1 MDGLDSETCAF
12 RDEVLAFCRDHL
24 PADIRRKVELHL
36 ELERD
41 DYTRWQKVLH
51 GRGWMGA
58 HWPVEHGGLGWGPR
72 KRWIFEQACMESGA
86 PWLIPMGV
94 AYVAPVIYTFGTV
107 EQQKRFLPGIQSGDD
122 FWCQG
127 YSEPN
132 AGSDLANV
140 KTRAER
146 HGDHYVV
153 NGQKMWTTY
162 AQWADWIFCLARTSQ
177 GARPQQG
184 LSFLL
189 IDMRSPG
196 VTVRPIRTIDAVHHV
211 NEVFFDDVR
220 VPVENLVGEQDKGW
234 DYAKF
239 LLVAERLIAAETGKA
254 RLLLR
259 QLKSA
264 ANKTTERGQPLASHD
279 YFSRRVAE
287 AEIDLRTLEA
297 VCHRLLGRAEN
308 GAEPGVEANMLKI
321 RGTEL
326 LQKLNELTIDVLS
339 HRGIPFDPRA
349 LTPQWNGTPALME
362 DTGLTYEFLHG
373 RATTIWGG
381 SNEIQRTII
390 AKQGLGL

>member
-1 MDGLDSETCAF
+1 MDGLDSETRAF

-51 GRGWMGA
+51 ARGWMGNF
-58 HWPVEHGGLGWGPR
+58 WPVEHGGLGWGPH

-86 PWLIPMGV
+86 PWLVPMGV
-94 AYVAPVIYTFGTV
+94 AYVAPVIYTFGTAA
-107 EQQKRFLPGIQSGDD
+107 QQRRFLPGIQSGDD

-132 AGSDLANV
+132 AGSDLANL

-146 HGDHYVV
+146 DGDHYLV

-162 AQWADWIFCLARTSQ
+162 AQWADWIFCLARTNS
-177 GARPQQG
+177 GGKPQQG

-189 IDMRSPG
+189 IDMKSPG
-196 VTVRPIRTIDAVHHV
+196 ITVRPIRTIDTVHHV
-211 NEVFFDDVR
+211 NEVFFDNVR
-220 VPVENLVGEQDKGW
+220 VPVENLVGEDGKGW

-239 LLVAERLIAAETGKA
+239 LLVTERLIAAETGKA

-259 QLKSA
+259 QLKTVGRQLSA
-264 ANKTTERGQPLASHD
+264 NDFFA
-279 YFSRRVAE
+279 RRVAE

-297 VCHRLLGRAEN
+297 VCHRLLGRAEE
-308 GAEPGVEANMLKI
+308 GADPGVAANMLKI

-326 LQKLNELTIDVLS
+326 LQKINELTMDVLS
-339 HRGIPFDPRA
+339 QRGVPFDPQA
-349 LTPQWNGTPALME
+349 LRPHWNGAPSMTE
-362 DTGLTYEFLHG
+362 DSGMAYEFLHG

>member
-1 MDGLDSETCAF
+1 MDGLDSETRAF

-51 GRGWMGA
+51 SRGWMGVF
-58 HWPVEHGGLGWGPR
+58 WPVEHGGLAWGPR

-94 AYVAPVIYTFGTV
+94 AYVAPVIYTFGSAA
-107 EQQKRFLPGIQSGDD
+107 QQRRFLPGIQSGDD

-132 AGSDLANV
+132 AGSDLANL

-146 HGDHYVV
+146 DGDHYVV

-162 AQWADWIFCLARTSQ
+162 AQWADWIFCLARTNP
-177 GARPQQG
+177 GGKPQQG

-189 IDMRSPG
+189 IDMKSPG
-196 VTVRPIRTIDAVHHV
+196 VTVRPIRTIDTVHHV
-211 NEVFFDDVR
+211 NEVFFDNVR
-220 VPVENLVGEQDKGW
+220 VPVENLVGEDGKGW

-239 LLVAERLIAAETGKA
+239 LLVTERLIAAETGKA

-259 QLKSA
+259 QLKTVGRQLSA
-264 ANKTTERGQPLASHD
+264 QEFFA
-279 YFSRRVAE
+279 RRVAE

-308 GAEPGVEANMLKI
+308 GVEPGVEANMLKI

-326 LQKLNELTIDVLS
+326 LQKLNELTMDVLS
-339 HRGIPFDPRA
+339 QRGVPFDPQA
-349 LTPQWNGTPALME
+349 LRPHWNGAPSMME
-362 DTGLTYEFLHG
+362 DSGMVYEFLHG